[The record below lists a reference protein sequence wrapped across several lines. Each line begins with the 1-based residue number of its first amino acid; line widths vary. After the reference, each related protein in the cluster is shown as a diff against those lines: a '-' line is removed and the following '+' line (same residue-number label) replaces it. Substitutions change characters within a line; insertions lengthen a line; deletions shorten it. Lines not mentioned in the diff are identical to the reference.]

1 QASAIEELTATIT
14 EIAAQTKENAKAA
27 NRANELSIAAK
38 EEAYK
43 GTGHMQD
50 LQRAMEEINSASE
63 NIGKI
68 IKVIDDIAFQTN
80 ILALNAAV
88 EAARAGQ
95 HGRGFAVVAE
105 EVRNLA
111 ARSAQAAKET
121 TDLIQG
127 SIHKAEI
134 GTKTADSTAASLA
147 HIVAGVDKT
156 VELVGQIAVAS
167 NEQATGIAQVNRGI
181 DQLSDVVQTNSATAE
196 ESAATTEE
204 LSSQAEMLKRMVE
217 QVKLKDTAAGE
228 GDAEPAE
235 DAEALP
241 EKKAEPAADGEFGK
255 Y

>member
-1 QASAIEELTATIT
+1 
-14 EIAAQTKENAKAA
+14 
-27 NRANELSIAAK
+27 
-38 EEAYK
+38 
-43 GTGHMQD
+43 
-50 LQRAMEEINSASE
+50 
-63 NIGKI
+63 
-68 IKVIDDIAFQTN
+68 
-80 ILALNAAV
+80 
-88 EAARAGQ
+88 
-95 HGRGFAVVAE
+95 FAVVAE

-147 HIVAGVDKT
+147 SIVAGVDKT

-196 ESAATTEE
+196 ESAAATEE
-204 LSSQAEMLKRMVE
+204 LSGQAELLKSMVA
-217 QVKLKDTAAGE
+217 QFKLQHAGQAEEAPQPEAPPKKRRTAKEAAAAAPE
-228 GDAEPAE
+228 TPAILLE
-235 DAEALP
+235 DST
-241 EKKAEPAADGEFGK
+241 EFGK